1 MLFPSPPPI
10 DDALRQEGYTLIAG
24 VDEAGR
30 GPLAGPVFAAAVI
43 LPADCDL
50 PHTLDSKRISAKR
63 REELFDVIKEVSMA
77 WHISQVDHRII
88 DGKNI
93 LQASLKAMVEAV
105 RNLSPTPEMILVD
118 GIHSPFVDTHSRTL
132 KRGDGVSQAIGAA
145 SILAKV
151 ERDRAMLAYH
161 KQYPHYGFDRNKG
174 YGTAEHLRAI
184 AEHGPCPIHR
194 KTFRGV
200 KEHI

>member
-1 MLFPSPPPI
+1 MPL
-10 DDALRQEGYTLIAG
+10 ALRTASSAIA
-24 VDEAGR
+24 
-30 GPLAGPVFAAAVI
+30 
-43 LPADCDL
+43 
-50 PHTLDSKRISAKR
+50 
-63 REELFDVIKEVSMA
+63 
-77 WHISQVDHRII
+77 
-88 DGKNI
+88 
-93 LQASLKAMVEAV
+93 
-105 RNLSPTPEMILVD
+105 
-118 GIHSPFVDTHSRTL
+118 
-132 KRGDGVSQAIGAA
+132 AA

-200 KEHI
+200 KEFL